1 MGVWQAR
8 RWLGQIVSGDK
19 EIAHNPTHA
28 NFRTFFFA
36 PMGSFV
42 AWENC
47 YNLLGRSVV
56 SGGVRVLDLA
66 RSLEFAGAVDQDLS
80 KGVWLSKSL

>member
-1 MGVWQAR
+1 
-8 RWLGQIVSGDK
+8 
-19 EIAHNPTHA
+19 
-28 NFRTFFFA
+28 
-36 PMGSFV
+36 MGSFV